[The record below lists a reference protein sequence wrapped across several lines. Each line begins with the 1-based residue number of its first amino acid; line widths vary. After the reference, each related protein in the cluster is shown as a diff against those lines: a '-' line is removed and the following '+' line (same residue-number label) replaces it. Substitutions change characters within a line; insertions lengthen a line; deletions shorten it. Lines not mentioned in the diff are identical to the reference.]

1 MAGDEAVRMTGSPPR
16 SQGEDPGSGR
26 LLGGEI
32 SEAFFRLYGESRVW
46 MNTKWL
52 GTNVAKWPLDLWVYQ
67 EILYRTRPDVII
79 ETGTWFGGSA
89 LFLASICDILSSGRV
104 MTVDIEERE
113 GRPRHDRIT
122 YLTGSSVAP
131 EVVAEV
137 KGRIASEERVMV
149 LLDSDHS
156 KEHVLAELS
165 AYAPLVSE
173 GCYLIVEDTGVG
185 LVDPDF
191 GPGPAEAVEQFLA
204 QDPSFTIDRDCEKFF
219 VTVQPGGYLK
229 RRSGGR

>member
-1 MAGDEAVRMTGSPPR
+1 MAGHEAAGASEPSPH
-16 SQGEDPGSGR
+16 SDKDPGVGQ
-26 LLGGEI
+26 LLGGDVT
-32 SEAFFRLYGESRVW
+32 EAFFRLYGESRVW

-67 EILYRTRPDVII
+67 EILFNTRPDVIV

-89 LFLASICDILSSGRV
+89 LFLASICDQLSTGRIITIDV
-104 MTVDIEERE
+104 EERE

-122 YLTGSSVAP
+122 YLSGSSVAP
-131 EVVAEV
+131 DVVAEV
-137 KGRIASEERVMV
+137 RKRIGGEERVMV

-156 KEHVLAELS
+156 KDHVLAELD

-185 LVDPDF
+185 LVLPDY
-191 GPGPAEAVEQFLA
+191 GPGPAEAVEEFLKR
-204 QDPSFTIDRDCEKFF
+204 DSSFSVDRGCEKFF
-219 VTVQPGGYLK
+219 ITVQPGGYLQ
-229 RRSGGR
+229 RRSA

>member
-1 MAGDEAVRMTGSPPR
+1 MTGPLPHSR
-16 SQGEDPGSGR
+16 EEPGVGR
-26 LLGGEI
+26 LIGGDVA
-32 SEAFFRLYGESRVW
+32 EAFFRLYGESRVW

-52 GTNVAKWPLDLWVYQ
+52 GTNVAKWPLDLWIYQ
-67 EILYRTRPDVII
+67 EILFRTRPDVIV

-89 LFLASICDILSSGRV
+89 LYLASICDSLSSGRV
-104 MTVDIEERE
+104 ITIDVEERE
-113 GRPRHDRIT
+113 GRPQHDRIT

-137 KGRIASEERVMV
+137 RGQIADEERVMV

-173 GCYLIVEDTGVG
+173 DCYLIVEDTSVG
-185 LVDPDF
+185 IVLPDF
-191 GPGPAEAVEQFLA
+191 GPGPAEAVEEFLRE
-204 QDPSFTIDRDCEKFF
+204 DRSFTVDRSCEKFLI
-219 VTVQPGGYLK
+219 TVQPGGYLR
-229 RRSGGR
+229 RRSGPR